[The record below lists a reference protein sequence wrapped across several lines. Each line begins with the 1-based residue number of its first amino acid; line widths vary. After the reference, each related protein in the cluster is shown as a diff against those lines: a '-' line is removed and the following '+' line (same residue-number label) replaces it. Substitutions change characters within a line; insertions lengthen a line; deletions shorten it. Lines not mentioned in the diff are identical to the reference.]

1 MARRDDDYQRFQ
13 GLGYEDFRRLAL
25 DDTLSP
31 HERIGFPD
39 AYREGKDEA
48 ILTDIVGKLP
58 ALTERGRTV
67 VDIGPGCGPLAL
79 RLIAL
84 CRDRGHR
91 LVLIDSEEMLRR
103 LPDAADVIKIP
114 GLYPRDAA
122 RLFDEYRERVDA
134 VLTYS
139 VLQYVFAEGNIFDF
153 LDRTL
158 TLLAP
163 GGRLLA
169 GDIPNVS
176 KRKRFFASDTGV
188 QHHQA
193 FTGRMERP
201 PVVFNT
207 MEAGQIDDAVIA
219 ALWLRCRNAGF
230 DAYVMPQAPG
240 LPMANRRED
249 LLVCRP

>member
-1 MARRDDDYQRFQ
+1 MPGDDYERFH
-13 GLGYEDFRRLAL
+13 GLTYDDFRRLAS
-25 DDTLSP
+25 DDALSP

-48 ILTDIVGKLP
+48 ILADIAGKLP
-58 ALTERGRTV
+58 ALAERGRIV
-67 VDIGPGCGPLAL
+67 VDIGPGCGLLAL

-84 CRDRGHR
+84 CRDRGHA
-91 LVLIDSEEMLRR
+91 LVLIDSEEMLHR
-103 LPDAADVIKIP
+103 LPDGPDLVKIP

-122 RLFDEYRERVDA
+122 RLFDEYRGRVDA

-139 VLQYVFAEGNIFDF
+139 VLQYVFAEGNVFDF
-153 LDRTL
+153 VDRTL

-176 KRKRFFASDTGV
+176 KRKRFFTSETGV
-188 QHHQA
+188 QHHQV
-193 FTGRMERP
+193 FTGRIERP
-201 PVVFNT
+201 PVAFNT
-207 MEAGQIDDAVIA
+207 MEAGQIDDAVVA
-219 ALWLRCRNAGF
+219 ALLLRCRLAGF

>member
-1 MARRDDDYQRFQ
+1 MARPHDDYERFQ
-13 GLGYEDFRRLAL
+13 GLGYEDFRRLAS
-25 DDTLSP
+25 DDSLSP

-39 AYREGKDEA
+39 PYREGKDEA
-48 ILTDIVGKLP
+48 ILADILGKLP
-58 ALTERGRTV
+58 ALAERGRTI
-67 VDIGPGCGPLAL
+67 VDIGPGCGLLAL

-84 CRDRGHR
+84 CRERGHA
-91 LVLIDSEEMLRR
+91 LVLIDSDEMLGR
-103 LPDAADVIKIP
+103 LPDAPGVIKMP
-114 GLYPRDAA
+114 GLYPRDTA
-122 RLFDEYRERVDA
+122 RLFEEYRERVDA

-139 VLQYVFAEGNIFDF
+139 VLQYVFAEGNVFDF

-176 KRKRFFASDTGV
+176 KRKRFFASDTGIR
-188 QHHQA
+188 HHQA
-193 FTGRMERP
+193 FTGRVERP
-201 PVVFNT
+201 PVAFNT
-207 MEAGQIDDAVIA
+207 MEAGQIDDAVVA
-219 ALWLRCRNAGF
+219 ALLLRCRHAGF
-230 DAYVMPQAPG
+230 DAYVMPQEPG